1 MRTDYLGNPVS
12 PSSDAALAA
21 VDSFVDG
28 FLGYETRAAE
38 VIGAA
43 EANPDSVLLN
53 AYAATLWLLL
63 EAPEAAERAAPYLAR
78 AQAAAGQAHPR
89 ERAFVDFVAAWSADD
104 IPGALGIAEQIQK
117 AWPRDL
123 LALKLRHYHDFNRGD
138 FPAML
143 RAAAAALP
151 HAGDVA
157 YLHGMLAFAYEQCHL
172 LAEAEAA
179 ARRALDLKRK
189 EPWAQHAL
197 AHVMLTQGRIDE
209 GVAFLEGVQ
218 DTWTGLNSFMD
229 THLWWHL
236 ALFYLSQGR
245 FDAALALY
253 DDHVWALEKDYSQD
267 QVGAVSLL
275 ARLELAGVAVG
286 DRWGDL
292 AERLAARADD
302 VVQPFLT
309 LQYLYGLAR
318 AGRPEADA
326 LLAAVRR
333 AALDAPAFVRETWR
347 EVALPAAEGLVAHA
361 RGDYPAALQGLRAA
375 LPRLA
380 EIGGSHAQ
388 RDLFEQLILDAL
400 IRADRLSEAQQALEL
415 RRGFDPDGVPL
426 NRILAEVYDR
436 LDLAGEAAKARGRV
450 ERRLAAQSYAQGR
463 A

>member
-12 PSSDAALAA
+12 PSSDTALAA
-21 VDSFVDG
+21 VDSFVDD
-28 FLGYETRAAE
+28 FLSYETRAAE

-43 EANPDSVLLN
+43 EAHPDHALLN

-63 EAPEAAERAAPYLAR
+63 EAPAAAAGAAPYLAR
-78 AQAAAGQAHPR
+78 AQAAASQAHPR
-89 ERAFVDFVAAWSADD
+89 EQAFVAFVAAWSAED
-104 IPGALGIAEQIQK
+104 IPGALAIADGILA

-123 LALKLRHYHDFNRGD
+123 LVLKLRHYHDFNHGD

-143 RAAAAALP
+143 RAASAALP

-157 YLHGMLAFAYEQCHL
+157 QLHGMLAFAYEQCHL
-172 LAEAEAA
+172 LDEAEAA
-179 ARRALDLKRK
+179 ARHALSIKRK

-197 AHVMLTQGRIDE
+197 AHVMLTQGRIAE

-245 FDAALALY
+245 FDAALAAY
-253 DDHVWALEKDYSQD
+253 DDHCWAQEKAYSQD

-275 ARLELAGVAVG
+275 ARLELAGVDVG
-286 DRWGDL
+286 DRWCEVADHL
-292 AERLAARADD
+292 AVRAGD

-318 AGRPEADA
+318 AGRPEAET

-333 AALDAPAFVRETWR
+333 AALEAPDHVRETWR
-347 EVALPAAEGLVAHA
+347 EVASPAAEGLVAYI
-361 RGDYPAALQGLRAA
+361 RGDYATALRGLRAA
-375 LPRLA
+375 LPRLTQ
-380 EIGGSHAQ
+380 IGGSHAQ

-400 IRADRLSEAQQALEL
+400 TRSGRLSEAQQALEL

-426 NRILAEVYDR
+426 NRTLAEVYER
-436 LDLAGEAAKARGRV
+436 LGLPAEAAKARARI
-450 ERRLAAQSYAQGR
+450 A
-463 A
+463 

>member
-1 MRTDYLGNPVS
+1 MPKVGAFGADYLGNPLAPTS
-12 PSSDAALAA
+12 AAALTAI
-21 VDSFVDG
+21 DDFIDG
-28 FLGYETRAAE
+28 FLAYETRAAE

-43 EANPDSVLLN
+43 EAHPDNVLLN

-78 AQAAAGQAHPR
+78 ARAAAQSAHPR
-89 ERAFVDFVAAWSADD
+89 EQAFVAFVTAWSAED
-104 IPGALGIAEQIQK
+104 IPGVLTIADTIL
-117 AWPRDL
+117 ATWPRDL
-123 LALKLRHYHDFNRGD
+123 LVLKLRHYHDFNRGD

-143 RAAAAALP
+143 RAASAVLP
-151 HAGDVA
+151 YADDVA
-157 YLHGMLAFAYEQCHL
+157 YLHGMIAFAYEQCNL
-172 LAEAEAA
+172 LSEAEAA
-179 ARRALDLKRK
+179 ARQALALKRK

-197 AHVMLTQGRIDE
+197 AHVMLTQGRIAE
-209 GVAFLEGVQ
+209 GVAFLEDAR

-245 FDAALALY
+245 FEAALAAY
-253 DDHVWALEKDYSQD
+253 DDHCWAQEKSYSQD

-275 ARLELAGVAVG
+275 ARLELAGVEVG
-286 DRWGDL
+286 DRWSEL
-292 AERLAARADD
+292 AEHMAVRADD

-318 AGRPEADA
+318 AGRAEAES

-333 AALDAPAFVRETWR
+333 AAEDAPDHVRATWR
-347 EVALPAAEGLVAHA
+347 EVALPAAEGLIAHT
-361 RGDYPAALQGLRAA
+361 RGDFKGALRGLRMA

-400 IRADRLSEAQQALEL
+400 IRAGRLSEAQQALEL

-426 NRILAEVYDR
+426 NRALADVYDR
-436 LDLAGEAAKARGRV
+436 LDLPTEAAKARARIT
-450 ERRLAAQSYAQGR
+450 
-463 A
+463 

>member
-12 PSSDAALAA
+12 PTSDAALAA
-21 VDSFVDG
+21 VDGFIDG
-28 FLGYETRAAE
+28 FLSYETRAAE

-43 EANPDSVLLN
+43 EAHPDSILLN
-53 AYAATLWLLL
+53 AYAAVLWLLL

-78 AQAAAGQAHPR
+78 ARELARDAHPR

-104 IPGALGIAEQIQK
+104 IPGALAIAEVIQK
-117 AWPRDL
+117 SWPRDL
-123 LALKLRHYHDFNRGD
+123 LTLKLRHYHDFNHGD

-143 RAAAAALP
+143 RTASAALP
-151 HAGDVA
+151 AAADVA

-172 LAEAEAA
+172 LDEAETA
-179 ARRALDLKRK
+179 ARRALELKRK

-209 GVAFLEGVQ
+209 GAAFLEGVR

-236 ALFYLSQGR
+236 ALFYLSQGKA
-245 FDAALALY
+245 DAALAAY
-253 DDHVWALEKDYSQD
+253 DDHCWTQEKDYSQD

-275 ARLELAGVAVG
+275 ARLEMASVDVG
-286 DRWGDL
+286 DRWTDV
-292 AERLAARADD
+292 ADHLAARADD

-318 AGRPEADA
+318 AGRPQADT

-333 AALDAPAFVRETWR
+333 AALEAPAHVRQTWS

-361 RGDYPAALQGLRAA
+361 RGDYPSALRGLRAA
-375 LPRLA
+375 LPRLS

-400 IRADRLSEAQQALEL
+400 IRADRLSEAQQTLEL

-426 NRILAEVYDR
+426 NRTLAAVYDR
-436 LDLAGEAAKARGRV
+436 LGLPGEAAKARARV
-450 ERRLAAQSYAQGR
+450 ERRLAALA
-463 A
+463 

>member
-12 PSSDAALAA
+12 GTSDAALAA

-28 FLGYETRAAE
+28 FLSYETRAAE

-43 EANPDSVLLN
+43 EAHPDSVLLN

-78 AQAAAGQAHPR
+78 AWAAAGGAHPR
-89 ERAFVDFVAAWSADD
+89 EQAFVAFVTAWSADD
-104 IPGALGIAEQIQK
+104 IPGALTIADTILET
-117 AWPRDL
+117 WPRDL
-123 LALKLRHYHDFNRGD
+123 LVLKLRHYHDFNHGD

-143 RAAAAALP
+143 RAAVAALP
-151 HAGDVA
+151 HAEDVA
-157 YLHGMLAFAYEQCHL
+157 QLHGMLAFAYEQCHL
-172 LAEAEAA
+172 LDEAEAA
-179 ARRALDLKRK
+179 ARRALALKRK

-197 AHVMLTQGRIDE
+197 AHVMLTQGRIAE

-218 DTWTGLNSFMD
+218 DTWAGLNSFMD

-245 FDAALALY
+245 FDAALAAY
-253 DDHVWALEKDYSQD
+253 DDHCWAQEKSYSQD

-275 ARLELAGVAVG
+275 ARLELAGVEVG
-286 DRWGDL
+286 DRWNDVADHL
-292 AERLAARADD
+292 AVRADD

-318 AGRPEADA
+318 AGRPQADT
-326 LLAAVRR
+326 LLAAVRQ
-333 AALDAPAFVRETWR
+333 AALGAPDHVRETWR
-347 EVALPAAEGLVAHA
+347 EVALPAAEGLVAHT
-361 RGDYPAALQGLRAA
+361 RGDFAAALRGLRAA

-426 NRILAEVYDR
+426 NRALAGVYDR
-436 LDLAGEAAKARGRV
+436 LGLPGEAAKAWARI
-450 ERRLAAQSYAQGR
+450 A
-463 A
+463 

>member
-12 PSSDAALAA
+12 PTSDAALAA
-21 VDSFVDG
+21 VDGFVDG
-28 FLGYETRAAE
+28 FLSYETRAAE

-43 EANPDSVLLN
+43 EAHPDSVLLN

-78 AQAAAGQAHPR
+78 AQALAGDAHPR

-104 IPGALGIAEQIQK
+104 IPGALSIAEAIQR

-123 LALKLRHYHDFNRGD
+123 LALKLAHYHHFNRGD

-143 RAAAAALP
+143 RAAVAALP
-151 HAGDVA
+151 AAEDVA
-157 YLHGMLAFAYEQCHL
+157 HLHGMLAFAYEQCHL
-172 LAEAEAA
+172 LDAAEAA
-179 ARRALDLKRK
+179 ARKAIDLKRK

-209 GVAFLEGVQ
+209 GAAFLESVR

-236 ALFYLSQGR
+236 ALFYLSQGKA
-245 FDAALALY
+245 DAALALY
-253 DDHVWALEKDYSQD
+253 DDHVWAQEKDYSQD

-275 ARLELAGVAVG
+275 ARLEMAGVDVG
-286 DRWGDL
+286 DRWNDV
-292 AERLAARADD
+292 ADRLTVRADD

-318 AGRPEADA
+318 AGRAEANS

-333 AALDAPAFVRETWR
+333 AALEAPDFVRETWR

-361 RGDYPAALQGLRAA
+361 RGDYPVALRGLRAA
-375 LPRLA
+375 LPRLS

-400 IRADRLSEAQQALEL
+400 IRAERLSEAQQALEL

-426 NRILAEVYDR
+426 NRTLADIYDR
-436 LDLAGEAAKARGRV
+436 LALPAEAAKARARV
-450 ERRLAAQSYAQGR
+450 ERRLAAIP
-463 A
+463 

>member
-12 PSSDAALAA
+12 ATADAALAA
-21 VDSFVDG
+21 IDDFVDG
-28 FLGYETRAAE
+28 FLSYETRAAE

-43 EANPDSVLLN
+43 EAHPGDVLLN

-78 AQAAAGQAHPR
+78 AQALTANAHPR
-89 ERAFVDFVAAWSADD
+89 EQAFVDFVAAWSADD
-104 IPGALGIAEQIQK
+104 IPAALAIADTIL
-117 AWPRDL
+117 ATWPRDL
-123 LALKLRHYHDFNRGD
+123 LALKLRHYHDFNHGD

-143 RAAAAALP
+143 RVAVAALP
-151 HAGDVA
+151 HAQDVA
-157 YLHGMLAFAYEQCHL
+157 HLHGMLAFAYEQCHL
-172 LAEAEAA
+172 LPEAEAA
-179 ARRALDLKRK
+179 ARRALELKRK

-209 GVAFLEGVQ
+209 GAAFLEGVR
-218 DTWTGLNSFMD
+218 DTWTDLNSFMD

-245 FDAALALY
+245 FEAALAAY
-253 DDHVWALEKDYSQD
+253 DDHCWAQAKDYSQD

-286 DRWGDL
+286 DRWIDVADHL
-292 AERLAARADD
+292 AVRADD

-318 AGRPEADA
+318 AGQPEADT

-333 AALDAPAFVRETWR
+333 AALEAPDHVRETWR
-347 EVALPAAEGLVAHA
+347 EVALPAAEGLVAHT
-361 RGDYPAALQGLRAA
+361 RGQYPAALRGLRAA

-380 EIGGSHAQ
+380 DIGGSHAQ

-400 IRADRLSEAQQALEL
+400 VRAGRLSEAQQALEL
-415 RRGFDPDGVPL
+415 RRGFDPNGVPL
-426 NRILAEVYDR
+426 NRTLAQVYDQ
-436 LDLAGEAAKARGRV
+436 LELPVQAAEARARV
-450 ERRLAAQSYAQGR
+450 ERRLAALA
-463 A
+463 

>member
-1 MRTDYLGNPVS
+1 MRSDYLGNPVS
-12 PSSDAALAA
+12 PTSDAALAA
-21 VDSFVDG
+21 VDNFVDG
-28 FLGYETRAAE
+28 FLSYETRAAE

-43 EANPDSVLLN
+43 EAHPDSVLLN

-63 EAPEAAERAAPYLAR
+63 EAPEAADRAAPYLAR
-78 AQAAAGQAHPR
+78 ARAAVSQAHPR
-89 ERAFVDFVAAWSADD
+89 EQAFVAFVTAWSADD
-104 IPGALGIAEQIQK
+104 IPAALAIADAILA

-123 LALKLRHYHDFNRGD
+123 LVLKLAHYHHFNRGD

-143 RAAAAALP
+143 RAASAVLP
-151 HAGDVA
+151 AAGDVA
-157 YLHGMLAFAYEQCHL
+157 QLHGMLAFAYEQCHL
-172 LAEAEAA
+172 LDEAEAA
-179 ARRALDLKRK
+179 ARRALALKRK

-197 AHVMLTQGRIDE
+197 AHVMLTQGRIAE
-209 GVAFLEGVQ
+209 GVAFLEGVR

-253 DDHVWALEKDYSQD
+253 DGHVWGQEKDYSQD

-275 ARLELAGVAVG
+275 ARLELAGVDVG
-286 DRWGDL
+286 DRWDDV
-292 AERLAARADD
+292 ADRLTARADD

-318 AGRPEADA
+318 AGRSQTDV

-333 AALDAPAFVRETWR
+333 AALDAPDHVRETWR

-361 RGDYPAALQGLRAA
+361 RGDYQSALRGLRAA

-426 NRILAEVYDR
+426 NCALAQVYDR
-436 LDLAGEAAKARGRV
+436 LGLPAEAAKARARI
-450 ERRLAAQSYAQGR
+450 A
-463 A
+463 

>member
-12 PSSDAALAA
+12 GTSDAALAA

-28 FLGYETRAAE
+28 FLSYETRAAE
-38 VIGAA
+38 VISAA
-43 EANPDSVLLN
+43 EAHPDSALLN

-63 EAPEAAERAAPYLAR
+63 EAPEAAERAAPYLGRAR
-78 AQAAAGQAHPR
+78 AAVAEAHPR
-89 ERAFVDFVAAWSADD
+89 EQAFVDFVTAWSGDD
-104 IPGALGIAEQIQK
+104 IPAALATADTILAR
-117 AWPRDL
+117 WPRDL
-123 LALKLRHYHDFNRGD
+123 LVLKLRHYHDFNHGD

-143 RAAAAALP
+143 RVAVAALP

-157 YLHGMLAFAYEQCHL
+157 HLHGMLAFAYEQCHL
-172 LAEAEAA
+172 LDEAEAA
-179 ARRALDLKRK
+179 ARRALELKRK

-197 AHVMLTQGRIDE
+197 AHVMLTQGRIAE

-236 ALFYLSQGR
+236 ALFYLSQGK
-245 FDAALALY
+245 FDAALAAY
-253 DDHVWALEKDYSQD
+253 DDHCWAQEKDYSQD

-275 ARLELAGVAVG
+275 ARLELAGVDVG
-286 DRWGDL
+286 GRWSDL
-292 AERLAARADD
+292 ADHLVVRADD

-318 AGRPEADA
+318 ARRAEADT

-333 AALDAPAFVRETWR
+333 ASLEAPAHVRETWR
-347 EVALPAAEGLVAHA
+347 EVALPAAEGLLAHT
-361 RGDYPAALQGLRAA
+361 RGDFTAALRGLRAA

-426 NRILAEVYDR
+426 NRALAEVYDR
-436 LDLAGEAAKARGRV
+436 LGLPGEAAKARA
-450 ERRLAAQSYAQGR
+450 RLA
-463 A
+463 

>member
-12 PSSDAALAA
+12 PTSDAALAA
-21 VDSFVDG
+21 VDGFIDG
-28 FLGYETRAAE
+28 FLSYETRAAE

-43 EANPDSVLLN
+43 EAHPDSVLLN

-78 AQAAAGQAHPR
+78 AQALADQANPR

-104 IPGALGIAEQIQK
+104 IPGALAIADTILA

-123 LALKLRHYHDFNRGD
+123 LVLKLRHYHDFNHGD

-143 RAAAAALP
+143 RAASAALP

-157 YLHGMLAFAYEQCHL
+157 QLHGMLAFAYEQCHL
-172 LAEAEAA
+172 LDEAEAA

-197 AHVMLTQGRIDE
+197 AHVMLTQGHIAE
-209 GVAFLEGVQ
+209 GVAFLEGVR

-245 FDAALALY
+245 FDAALAAY
-253 DDHVWALEKDYSQD
+253 DDHCWAQAKDYSQD

-275 ARLELAGVAVG
+275 ARLELAGVEIG
-286 DRWGDL
+286 DRWRDVADHL
-292 AERLAARADD
+292 AVRADD

-318 AGRPEADA
+318 AGRPEAET

-333 AALDAPAFVRETWR
+333 AALEAPDHVRETWR
-347 EVALPAAEGLVAHA
+347 EVALPAAEGLVAHT
-361 RGDYPAALQGLRAA
+361 RGDYTNALRGLRAA

-426 NRILAEVYDR
+426 NRALADVYDR
-436 LDLAGEAAKARGRV
+436 LGLPGEAAKARARI
-450 ERRLAAQSYAQGR
+450 A
-463 A
+463 

>member
-12 PSSDAALAA
+12 GTSDAALAA

-28 FLGYETRAAE
+28 FLSYETRAAE

-43 EANPDSVLLN
+43 EAHPHSVLLN

-63 EAPEAAERAAPYLAR
+63 EAPGAAEHAAPYLAR
-78 AQAAAGQAHPR
+78 AQAAVGQAHPR
-89 ERAFVDFVAAWSADD
+89 EQAFVAFVAAWSADD
-104 IPGALGIAEQIQK
+104 IPGALTIADTIL
-117 AWPRDL
+117 ASWPRDL
-123 LALKLRHYHDFNRGD
+123 LVLKLRHYHDFNHGD

-143 RAAAAALP
+143 RAAVAVLP
-151 HAGDVA
+151 HAQDVPQM
-157 YLHGMLAFAYEQCHL
+157 HGMLAFAYEQCHL
-172 LAEAEAA
+172 LDEAEAA
-179 ARRALDLKRK
+179 ARRALALKRK

-197 AHVMLTQGRIDE
+197 AHVMLTQGRIAE

-245 FDAALALY
+245 FDAALAAY
-253 DDHVWALEKDYSQD
+253 DDHCWAQEKSYSQD

-275 ARLELAGVAVG
+275 ARLELAGVEVG
-286 DRWGDL
+286 DRWNDVADHL
-292 AERLAARADD
+292 AVRADD

-318 AGRPEADA
+318 AGRPQADT
-326 LLAAVRR
+326 LLAAVRQ
-333 AALDAPAFVRETWR
+333 AALGAPDHVRQTWR
-347 EVALPAAEGLVAHA
+347 EVALPAAEGLVAHT
-361 RGDYPAALQGLRAA
+361 RGDFAAALRGLRAA

-426 NRILAEVYDR
+426 NRALAGVYDR
-436 LDLAGEAAKARGRV
+436 LGLPGEAAKAWARI
-450 ERRLAAQSYAQGR
+450 A
-463 A
+463 

>member
-12 PSSDAALAA
+12 GTSDAALVA
-21 VDSFVDG
+21 VDGFVDG
-28 FLGYETRAAE
+28 FLSYETRAAE

-43 EANPDSVLLN
+43 EAHPGNVLLN

-78 AQAAAGQAHPR
+78 AQAAAGEAHPR
-89 ERAFVDFVAAWSADD
+89 EQAFVDFVAAWSADD
-104 IPGALGIAEQIQK
+104 IPAALAIADTILA

-123 LALKLRHYHDFNRGD
+123 LVLKLRHYHDFNHGD

-143 RAAAAALP
+143 RAAVAVLP
-151 HAGDVA
+151 HADDVA
-157 YLHGMLAFAYEQCHL
+157 QLHGMLAFAYEQCHL
-172 LAEAEAA
+172 LDEAEAA

-218 DTWTGLNSFMD
+218 NTWTGLNSFMD

-236 ALFYLSQGR
+236 ALFYLSQGK
-245 FDAALALY
+245 FDDALAAY
-253 DDHVWALEKDYSQD
+253 DDHCWTQEKAYSQD

-275 ARLELAGVAVG
+275 ARLELAGVDVG
-286 DRWGDL
+286 ARWSDL
-292 AERLAARADD
+292 ADHLAARAED

-318 AGRPEADA
+318 ADRPEANA
-326 LLAAVRR
+326 LLSAVRR
-333 AALDAPAFVRETWR
+333 AALEAPDHVRETWR

-361 RGDYPAALQGLRAA
+361 RGDYAGALRGLRAA
-375 LPRLA
+375 LPRLI

-426 NRILAEVYDR
+426 NRALAAVYDR
-436 LDLAGEAAKARGRV
+436 LGLPGEAAKARA
-450 ERRLAAQSYAQGR
+450 RLA
-463 A
+463 

>member
-12 PSSDAALAA
+12 AKTDAALAA
-21 VDSFVDG
+21 IDNFVDG
-28 FLGYETRAAE
+28 FLGYEARAAE

-43 EANPDSVLLN
+43 EAHPDEVLPN

-63 EAPEAAERAAPYLAR
+63 EAPEAVERAAPYLAR
-78 AQAAAGQAHPR
+78 AQALTADAHPR
-89 ERAFVDFVAAWSADD
+89 EQAFVELLTAWAGDD
-104 IPGALGIAEQIQK
+104 IPAAQAIAETIL
-117 AWPRDL
+117 ARWPRDL

-143 RAAAAALP
+143 RAASAVLPAAE
-151 HAGDVA
+151 DVA

-172 LAEAEAA
+172 LAEAETA
-179 ARRALDLKRK
+179 ARRALALKGK

-197 AHVMLTQGRIDE
+197 AHVMLTQGRIAE
-209 GVAFLEGVQ
+209 GVTFLESVRG
-218 DTWTGLNSFMD
+218 DWTGLNSFMD

-236 ALFYLSQGR
+236 ALFYLSQGK
-245 FDAALALY
+245 FDAALAIH
-253 DDHVWALEKDYSQD
+253 DEHCWAQAKDYSQD

-275 ARLELAGVAVG
+275 ARLELAGVDVG
-286 DRWGDL
+286 DRWSDL
-292 AERLAARADD
+292 ADHLAVRADD

-318 AGRPEADA
+318 ADRPEADA

-333 AALDAPAFVRETWR
+333 AALEAPDHVRETWR

-361 RGDYPAALQGLRAA
+361 RGDDAGALRGLRAA
-375 LPRLA
+375 LPRLS

-400 IRADRLSEAQQALEL
+400 IRAGRLSEAQQALEL

-426 NRILAEVYDR
+426 NRALAEIYDR
-436 LDLAGEAAKARGRV
+436 LGLPAEAAKARA
-450 ERRLAAQSYAQGR
+450 RLA
-463 A
+463 

>member
-12 PSSDAALAA
+12 PTPDAALAA
-21 VDSFVDG
+21 VDGFVDG
-28 FLGYETRAAE
+28 FLSYETRAAE

-43 EANPDSVLLN
+43 EAYPDNALLN

-63 EAPEAAERAAPYLAR
+63 EAPEAADRAAPYLAR
-78 AQAAAGQAHPR
+78 AQTAASQAHPR
-89 ERAFVDFVAAWSADD
+89 EQAFVEFVTDWSADD
-104 IPGALGIAEQIQK
+104 IPGALAIADTILAE
-117 AWPRDL
+117 WPRDL
-123 LALKLRHYHDFNRGD
+123 LVLKLRHYHDFNRGD

-143 RAAAAALP
+143 RAASAVLP
-151 HAGDVA
+151 AAGDVA
-157 YLHGMLAFAYEQCHL
+157 QLHGMIAFAYEQCHL
-172 LAEAEAA
+172 LDEAEAA
-179 ARRALDLKRK
+179 ARRALALKRR

-197 AHVMLTQGRIDE
+197 AHVMLTQGRIAE

-245 FDAALALY
+245 FEAALAAY
-253 DDHVWALEKDYSQD
+253 DDHCWAQEKDYSQD

-275 ARLELAGVAVG
+275 ARLELAGVDVG
-286 DRWGDL
+286 DRWTDL
-292 AERLAARADD
+292 ADHLAVRADD

-318 AGRPEADA
+318 AGRPQADG
-326 LLAAVRR
+326 LLAAVRQ
-333 AALDAPAFVRETWR
+333 AALDAPDFVRETWR

-361 RGDYPAALQGLRAA
+361 RGDYPSALRGLRAA

-400 IRADRLSEAQQALEL
+400 IRVDRLSEAQQALEL

-426 NRILAEVYDR
+426 NRALAGVYDR
-436 LDLAGEAAKARGRV
+436 LGLPAEAAKARARI
-450 ERRLAAQSYAQGR
+450 A
-463 A
+463 

>member
-1 MRTDYLGNPVS
+1 MHTDYLGNPVS
-12 PSSDAALAA
+12 PLSDAALAA
-21 VDSFVDG
+21 VDGFVDG

-43 EANPDSVLLN
+43 EAHPDSVLLN

-63 EAPEAAERAAPYLAR
+63 EAPEAADRAAPYLAR
-78 AQAAAGQAHPR
+78 AQAAAEQAHPR
-89 ERAFVDFVAAWSADD
+89 EQAFVDFVAAWSAND
-104 IPGALGIAEQIQK
+104 IPRAQEIADTILA

-123 LALKLRHYHDFNRGD
+123 LVLKLRHYHDFNHGD

-143 RAAAAALP
+143 RAASAVLP
-151 HAGDVA
+151 AAGDVA
-157 YLHGMLAFAYEQCHL
+157 ELHGMLAFAYEQCHL
-172 LAEAEAA
+172 LDEAEAA
-179 ARRALDLKRK
+179 ARRALGLKRK

-197 AHVMLTQGRIDE
+197 AHVMLTQGRIAE
-209 GVAFLEGVQ
+209 GVAFLEGVR

-245 FDAALALY
+245 FEDALAAY
-253 DDHVWALEKDYSQD
+253 DDHCWAQAKDYSQD

-275 ARLELAGVAVG
+275 ARLELAGVEVG
-286 DRWGDL
+286 DRWSDL
-292 AERLAARADD
+292 ADHLAVRADD

-318 AGRPEADA
+318 AGRPQADT
-326 LLAAVRR
+326 LLAAVRQ
-333 AALDAPAFVRETWR
+333 AALDAPDHVRETWR
-347 EVALPAAEGLVAHA
+347 EVALPAAEGLVAHT
-361 RGDYPAALQGLRAA
+361 RGEYPAALRGLRAA

-426 NRILAEVYDR
+426 NRALAGVYDR
-436 LDLAGEAAKARGRV
+436 LGLPGEAAKARARI
-450 ERRLAAQSYAQGR
+450 A
-463 A
+463 

>member
-12 PSSDAALAA
+12 PTSDAALAA
-21 VDSFVDG
+21 VDGFVDG
-28 FLGYETRAAE
+28 FLSYETRAAE

-43 EANPDSVLLN
+43 EAHPDSVLLN

-78 AQAAAGQAHPR
+78 AQALAGDAHPR

-104 IPGALGIAEQIQK
+104 IPGALSIVEAIQR

-123 LALKLRHYHDFNRGD
+123 LALKLAHYHHFNRGD

-143 RAAAAALP
+143 RAAVAALP
-151 HAGDVA
+151 AAEDVA

-172 LAEAEAA
+172 LDAAEAA
-179 ARRALDLKRK
+179 ARKAIDLKRK

-209 GVAFLEGVQ
+209 GATFLESVR

-236 ALFYLSQGR
+236 ALFYLSQGKA
-245 FDAALALY
+245 DAALALY
-253 DDHVWALEKDYSQD
+253 DDRVWAQEKDYSQD

-275 ARLELAGVAVG
+275 ARLEMAGVDVG
-286 DRWGDL
+286 DRWNDV
-292 AERLAARADD
+292 ADRLAVRADD

-318 AGRPEADA
+318 AGRAEANS

-333 AALDAPAFVRETWR
+333 AALEAPNFVRETWR

-361 RGDYPAALQGLRAA
+361 RGDYPVALRGLRAA

-426 NRILAEVYDR
+426 NQTLAGIYDR
-436 LDLAGEAAKARGRV
+436 LALPGEAAKARARV
-450 ERRLAAQSYAQGR
+450 ERRLAAIA
-463 A
+463 

>member
-12 PSSDAALAA
+12 PTSDAALAA
-21 VDSFVDG
+21 VDGFIDG
-28 FLGYETRAAE
+28 FLSYETRAAE

-43 EANPDSVLLN
+43 ETHPDSVLLN

-78 AQAAAGQAHPR
+78 AQTLASEAHPR
-89 ERAFVDFVAAWSADD
+89 EQALVAFVAAWSADD
-104 IPGALGIAEQIQK
+104 IPGALAIAESIQK
-117 AWPRDL
+117 QWPRDL
-123 LALKLRHYHDFNRGD
+123 LALKLRHYHDFNHGD

-143 RAAAAALP
+143 RAAVAALP
-151 HAGDVA
+151 AASDVA
-157 YLHGMLAFAYEQCHL
+157 HLHGMLAFAYEQCHRL
-172 LAEAEAA
+172 DEAEAA
-179 ARRALDLKRK
+179 ARKALELRRK

-209 GVAFLEGVQ
+209 GAAFLEGVR
-218 DTWTGLNSFMD
+218 DTWTGLNSFMN

-236 ALFYLSQGR
+236 ALFYLSQGKA
-245 FDAALALY
+245 DAALTLY
-253 DDHVWALEKDYSQD
+253 DDHVWAQEKDYSQD

-275 ARLELAGVAVG
+275 ARLEMAGIDVG
-286 DRWGDL
+286 DRWDDL
-292 AERLAARADD
+292 AGRLAVRADD

-318 AGRPEADA
+318 AGRPEADT

-333 AALDAPAFVRETWR
+333 AALEAPAHVRDTWR
-347 EVALPAAEGLVAHA
+347 EVALPAAEGLVAHT
-361 RGDYPAALQGLRAA
+361 RGDYPAALRGLRAA
-375 LPRLA
+375 LPRLS

-426 NRILAEVYDR
+426 NRTLAEVYDR
-436 LDLAGEAAKARGRV
+436 LDLPGEAAKARARV
-450 ERRLAAQSYAQGR
+450 VRRLAALA
-463 A
+463 